1 MAQLEARGVIFRKAK
16 KKRHSFFISDLEE
29 DENSFLLEE
38 ETQDSDVK
46 RKEEEKQ
53 HESVCEP
60 SPNSPPSTIM
70 DFVRAELQQTELRL
84 ANKIMTNLEG
94 KYLEMANNEK
104 VLIERLER
112 QVDFF
117 KSEIQN
123 KNNQISSM
131 LRNMDKS
138 KANFQNIEVENKGGA
153 CKNNARS
160 CTDKTYEWRQVIPK
174 RLRINRPSMAK
185 KPSNEFDWHANN
197 EDFPPLSNKFDLLSS
212 LDLHDTGDHFC
223 TKSSA
228 KSQRPTKL
236 QRKAQELLILLSR
249 AHQQRK
255 KITLVSSTTATKVVL
270 WHARMFQ
277 KGYKKLGSQ
286 NQHKILLLSLAIPS

>member
-1 MAQLEARGVIFRKAK
+1 MVQLEARGVIFRKVK

-53 HESVCEP
+53 GESVYEP

-70 DFVRAELQQTELRL
+70 DFVRAELDQMELRL

-94 KYLEMANNEK
+94 KYLEMANTEK

-112 QVDFF
+112 QVDFL

-131 LRNMDKS
+131 LGNMDIS
-138 KANFQNIEVENKGGA
+138 KANFQNIEEENKGGA

-174 RLRINRPSMAK
+174 ILGMTRPSMAK
-185 KPSNEFDWHANN
+185 KPSNEFDWHANY
-197 EDFPPLSNKFDLLSS
+197 EDFPPLSNKFDLLLS
-212 LDLHDTGDHFC
+212 LDLHDTGDYF
-223 TKSSA
+223 
-228 KSQRPTKL
+228 L
-236 QRKAQELLILLSR
+236 
-249 AHQQRK
+249 
-255 KITLVSSTTATKVVL
+255 
-270 WHARMFQ
+270 
-277 KGYKKLGSQ
+277 Y
-286 NQHKILLLSLAIPS
+286 KILNKVTAAYISCRGEHKSYSYWFRERITKEKRSPLCHRPQQAKFYCGMPECFKKATGN